1 MQIKQPEC
9 SCGFITCNNIVL
21 GVTIAKHVCGQLIV
35 CAFSN
40 SDSGVNQNLVYAIQ
54 TVNAN
59 PGAGPFQ
66 INSTG
71 SISTAL
77 VLDYETNV
85 LHDLVV
91 KVVDQGSSPRS
102 TTVKVTVDV
111 TDINEYAPTFTGMVA
126 SMNLPEATAVGYAVA
141 TIVATDLDTSSVI
154 AYQFDASNTSFL
166 IDAASGDIKVEHHRE
181 LTQNHQLYT

>member
-1 MQIKQPEC
+1 MCFP
-9 SCGFITCNNIVL
+9 L
-21 GVTIAKHVCGQLIV
+21 GY
-35 CAFSN
+35 

-71 SISTAL
+71 AISTAL
-77 VLDYETNV
+77 ALDYETGV
-85 LHDLVV
+85 LHDLVI

-126 SMNLPEATAVGYAVA
+126 SMNLPESTAVGNAVA
-141 TIVATDLDTSSVI
+141 TIVATDLDTSDVI
-154 AYQFDASNTSFL
+154 SYQFDATNTSFL
-166 IDAASGDIKVEHHRE
+166 IDAASGDIKV
-181 LTQNHQLYT
+181 